1 MNNFKLAM
9 AQIGSEK
16 GNVAANTH
24 SHIQALKYAAQHQV
38 SLVVFP
44 ELSLTGYEPELA
56 EELAFSP
63 DDPRLLPLIKAAQ
76 EYHVYAVIGAPIKI
90 AAGIVLG
97 SFIIS
102 PTGNVSHYAKMNL
115 HADENAVFS
124 AGAEPKVIDINQHK
138 IALAICADAS
148 DPAHI
153 GKYAEQGVD
162 AYVASVLI
170 SAAGYVED
178 TEVLASYAEQHHM
191 LVAIANHNRTTGSWS
206 ATGKSAIWHAS
217 DQLVVADANED
228 VLLVAEKSADKWL
241 SSVVKVHI

>member
-16 GNVAANTH
+16 GNVVANIH

-56 EELAFSP
+56 ESLAFSP

-76 EYHVYAVIGAPIKI
+76 EYHVYAVVGAPIQTD
-90 AAGIVLG
+90 AGIAIA

-102 PTGNVSHYAKMNL
+102 PTGNISHYAKMHL
-115 HADENAVFS
+115 HAGESQFFV
-124 AGAEPKVIDINQHK
+124 AGNVSKVIEVNQHK
-138 IALAICADAS
+138 VALAICADVNNAQ
-148 DPAHI
+148 HI
-153 GKYAEQGVD
+153 ADYADQGVD
-162 AYVASVLI
+162 AYVAGVLI
-170 SAAGYVED
+170 SASGYVAD
-178 TEVLASYAEQHHM
+178 TEVLAGYAEQHNM

-206 ATGKSAIWHAS
+206 ATGKSAIWYDE
-217 DQLVVADANED
+217 DQLIVADATED
-228 VLLVAEKSADKWL
+228 VLLTAEKVADKWL
-241 SSVVKVHI
+241 TSVVKVHV